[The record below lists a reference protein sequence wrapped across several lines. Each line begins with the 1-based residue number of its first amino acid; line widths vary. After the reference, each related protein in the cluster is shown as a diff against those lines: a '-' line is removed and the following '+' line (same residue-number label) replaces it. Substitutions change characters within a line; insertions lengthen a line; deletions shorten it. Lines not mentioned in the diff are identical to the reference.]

1 MEKQNNRLKEDE
13 KILDFGSFI
22 GIKRGFVYMPYTVP
36 RIKRILKADFE
47 VELVWCNGGYKCD
60 RSPYYV
66 RRYRLQDINTG
77 KTICEDVTMEQIRG
91 FLARHDY
98 PLFDAKSVANSS
110 KNKRNMNAVRF
121 LRAVA
126 NAEKKKH

>member
-1 MEKQNNRLKEDE
+1 MENRNNRLKEDE
-13 KILDFGSFI
+13 EILDFGSFT
-22 GIKRGFVYMPYTVP
+22 GIKRGYTYMPYAVP
-36 RIKRILKADFE
+36 RIKRILKADFN

-66 RRYRLQDINTG
+66 RRYRLQNITTG
-77 KTICEDVTMEQIRG
+77 KAICEGVTMEQIRG

-98 PLFDAKSVANSS
+98 PLFDAKSVANGSNS
-110 KNKRNMNAVRF
+110 KRNMGAVRF

-126 NAEKKKH
+126 KAEKKKH

>member
-1 MEKQNNRLKEDE
+1 MGTNGKLNNEEEL
-13 KILDFGSFI
+13 LDFGSFT
-22 GIKRGFVYMPYTVP
+22 GIKRGYVYMPYAVP
-36 RIKRILKADFE
+36 RIKRILKVDFN

-77 KTICEDVTMEQIRG
+77 KVICEGVTMEQLRG
-91 FLARHDY
+91 FLARRDY
-98 PLFDAKSVANSS
+98 PLFDAKSMTNSS

-126 NAEKKKH
+126 NAEKKKR

>member
-1 MEKQNNRLKEDE
+1 
-13 KILDFGSFI
+13 
-22 GIKRGFVYMPYTVP
+22 MPYAVP
-36 RIKRILKADFE
+36 RIKRILKADFN

-77 KTICEDVTMEQIRG
+77 KVICEGVTMEQLRG
-91 FLARHDY
+91 FLAKHDY
-98 PLFDAKSVANSS
+98 PLFDEKSVANSS
-110 KNKRNMNAVRF
+110 NSKRSMGAVRF

-126 NAEKKKH
+126 KAEKKKR

>member
-1 MEKQNNRLKEDE
+1 MNNEEEL
-13 KILDFGSFI
+13 LDFGSFT
-22 GIKRGFVYMPYTVP
+22 GIKRGYTYMPYAVP
-36 RIKRILKADFE
+36 RIKRILKADFN

-77 KTICEDVTMEQIRG
+77 KTICEGVTMEQLRG
-91 FLARHDY
+91 FLARRDY
-98 PLFDAKSVANSS
+98 PLFDAKSMTNSS
-110 KNKRNMNAVRF
+110 RNKRNMNAVRF

-126 NAEKKKH
+126 NAEKKKR

>member
-1 MEKQNNRLKEDE
+1 MEGRNSLKEE
-13 KILDFGSFI
+13 TEILDFGFFT
-22 GIKRGFVYMPYTVP
+22 GIKRGYTYMPYAVP
-36 RIKRILKADFE
+36 RIKRILKADFN

-77 KTICEDVTMEQIRG
+77 KTICEGVTMEQLRG
-91 FLARHDY
+91 FLARRDY
-98 PLFDAKSVANSS
+98 PLFDAKSMTNSS

-126 NAEKKKH
+126 KAEKKKH

>member
-1 MEKQNNRLKEDE
+1 MGTNGKLNNEEEL
-13 KILDFGSFI
+13 LDFGSFT
-22 GIKRGFVYMPYTVP
+22 GIKRGYTYMPYAVP
-36 RIKRILKADFE
+36 RIKRILKADFN

-77 KTICEDVTMEQIRG
+77 KTICEGVTMEQLRG
-91 FLARHDY
+91 FLARRDY
-98 PLFDAKSVANSS
+98 PLFDAKSMTNSS

-126 NAEKKKH
+126 NAEKKKR

>member
-1 MEKQNNRLKEDE
+1 MEGRNSLKEE
-13 KILDFGSFI
+13 TEILDFGSFI

-77 KTICEDVTMEQIRG
+77 KTICEGVTMEQLRG
-91 FLARHDY
+91 FLARRDY
-98 PLFDAKSVANSS
+98 PLFDAKSMTNSS

-126 NAEKKKH
+126 KAEKKKH

>member
-1 MEKQNNRLKEDE
+1 MNNEEEL
-13 KILDFGSFI
+13 LDFGSFT
-22 GIKRGFVYMPYTVP
+22 GIKRGYTYMPYAVP
-36 RIKRILKADFE
+36 RIKRILKADFN

-77 KTICEDVTMEQIRG
+77 KTICEGVTMEQLRG
-91 FLARHDY
+91 FLARRDY
-98 PLFDAKSVANSS
+98 PLFDAKSMTNSS

-126 NAEKKKH
+126 NAEKKKR

>member
-1 MEKQNNRLKEDE
+1 MNGKLNNEE
-13 KILDFGSFI
+13 EPLDFGFFT
-22 GIKRGFVYMPYTVP
+22 GIKRGYVYMPYAVP
-36 RIKRILKADFE
+36 RIKRILKADFN

-66 RRYRLQDINTG
+66 RRYRLQNIATG
-77 KTICEDVTMEQIRG
+77 KVICEGVTMEQLRG

-98 PLFDAKSVANSS
+98 PLFDEKSMTNSS

-126 NAEKKKH
+126 NAEKKKR

>member
-1 MEKQNNRLKEDE
+1 MEGRNSLKEE
-13 KILDFGSFI
+13 TEILDFGFFT
-22 GIKRGFVYMPYTVP
+22 GIKRGYIYMPYAVP
-36 RIKRILKADFE
+36 RIKRILKVDFN

-77 KTICEDVTMEQIRG
+77 KVICEGVTMEQLRG
-91 FLARHDY
+91 FLARRDY
-98 PLFDAKSVANSS
+98 PLFDAKSMTNSS

-126 NAEKKKH
+126 NAEKKKR